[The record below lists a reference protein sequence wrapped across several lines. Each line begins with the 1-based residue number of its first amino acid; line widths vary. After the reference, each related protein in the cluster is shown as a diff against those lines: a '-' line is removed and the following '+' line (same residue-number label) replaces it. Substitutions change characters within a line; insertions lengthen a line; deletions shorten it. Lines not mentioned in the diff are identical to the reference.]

1 MSYSAPY
8 IYFVAKTIPRL
19 VKRYLQLCFQV
30 SEDMSDFYLTLLH
43 CPNCIVGL
51 RGYWRNQLRF
61 LMYRVI
67 DEIFRSENPEEMVI
81 VASMVPQEHRLDEW
95 ASIVREDFIAKP
107 ADECEVIIQLLE
119 MGIIETKDLPASQRG
134 FNQTREPTSRLRMET
149 SQHACEVLANCSDY
163 FAWTRDFQISVE
175 GRLEGRRES

>member
-1 MSYSAPY
+1 MSYFGPY
-8 IYFVAKTIPRL
+8 MYFVAKTIPTL
-19 VKRYLQLCFQV
+19 VKKYLQLCFQTT
-30 SEDMSDFYLTLLH
+30 EEMSDFYLPLLH

-51 RGYWRNQLRF
+51 RGYWRNQLCF
-61 LMYRVI
+61 LMSRVI

-81 VASMVPQEHRLDEW
+81 VASTVPREYRLDEW
-95 ASIVREDFIAKP
+95 ASIVREDFLTKP

-149 SQHACEVLANCSDY
+149 SQHACEVLANHSDY